1 MQSWFR
7 ILSEYISF
15 STYYFYEEIFFYI
28 KLRNTF
34 ASFDFLI
41 PLLLI
46 IFTP

>member
-15 STYYFYEEIFFYI
+15 STYYFYEENFYI